1 MGQTDPIRGKEQQ
14 LVSPEALDTLV
25 PDVLGVRGRHVHVQ
39 VADVGFLGV
48 GLQTLSDPGGLG
60 APQEGVGDEDESYT
74 THDGT
79 VLSHRTR
86 MSLITLNTLSHVVS
100 LELCWEQT
108 HRCTGT

>member
-1 MGQTDPIRGKEQQ
+1 M
-14 LVSPEALDTLV
+14 
-25 PDVLGVRGRHVHVQ
+25 HVQ

-86 MSLITLNTLSHVVS
+86 MSLITLNSLVS
-100 LELCWEQT
+100 LELWWEQT